1 MNQPALAIFIPL
13 YMLITIAIG
22 IWASKK
28 IKTSG
33 DFTLAGRSLS
43 MSIVGVTIFA
53 TWFGSSNIM
62 GDPTHFIERG
72 IAAFVT
78 NIFAGSLC
86 LVFIGF
92 LYVRKLYRLNIS
104 TVGDFIRIRFNK
116 KLDLTIS
123 IILIFTYFPWIAAQF
138 VALAFLFNS
147 VLGISV
153 TNGILLSAAIVV
165 LYTYVGGMW
174 AVSYTDM
181 LQSIMILVGLGI
193 VLVNVLGK
201 TGGIMPIFE
210 NQPKEFFSIFP
221 KSGIDN
227 WSEYV
232 AIWIAFFIGGIP
244 LQEIYQRAFS
254 AKSEKAAV
262 NGLYFSAILLLIIPS
277 IPLII
282 GLGAVQIHP
291 ELLSAEYSQKVIPA
305 MVSNYLSIPIQILFF
320 GALISAIL
328 STSSGG
334 LLAPATIVGE
344 NLLKPYL
351 PYLSDKK
358 LLLWTRISVIVVAAL
373 SCVFAFKDSDI
384 VGLVVASLSLVL
396 VCIFAPFTFGFFW
409 KKASVFGA
417 WSAIIVGGLTWL
429 FCFILETQIDPT
441 IYGTPASC
449 VAMVAGSLYRPD
461 SPKIELERE
470 QALEKNLIK

>member
-1 MNQPALAIFIPL
+1 MNQPALALFIPM

-22 IWASKK
+22 FWASKRV
-28 IKTSG
+28 KTSS

-43 MSIVGVTIFA
+43 TSIVAVTIFA
-53 TWFGSSNIM
+53 TWFGSNNIM

-72 IAAFVT
+72 MAAFVT
-78 NIFAGSLC
+78 NIFSGSLC
-86 LVFIGF
+86 LVFIAYF
-92 LYVRKLYRLNIS
+92 YVRRLYKMNIS
-104 TVGDFIRIRFNK
+104 TVGDFIKIRFNK
-116 KLDLTIS
+116 KLELTIS
-123 IILIFTYFPWIAAQF
+123 TILIFTYFPWIAAQF
-138 VALAFLFNS
+138 VALAFLFES
-147 VLGISV
+147 VLGIPI
-153 TNGILLSAAIVV
+153 NYGILLGAAIVV
-165 LYTYVGGMW
+165 VYTYVGGMW

-181 LQSIMILVGLGI
+181 LQSLLILVGLGI
-193 VLVNVLGK
+193 VLINVIGD
-201 TGGIMPIFE
+201 TGGIIPIFE
-210 NQPKEFFSIFP
+210 DQPREFFNIFP
-221 KSGIDN
+221 ASGFDN
-227 WSEYV
+227 WSEYI

-262 NGLYFSAILLLIIPS
+262 NGLYFSAVLLIVIPAV
-277 IPLII
+277 PLII
-282 GLGAVQIHP
+282 GLGAIQVHP
-291 ELLSAEYSQKVIPA
+291 ELLGAEYGQRIIPA
-305 MVSNYLSIPIQILFF
+305 LVSNYLSIPIQILFF

-351 PYLSDKK
+351 PGITDKL
-358 LLLWTRISVIVVAAL
+358 LLLWTRISVVLIAAL

-409 KKASVFGA
+409 KKASTFGA
-417 WSAIIVGGLTWL
+417 WSSIVVGGITWL
-429 FCFILETQIDPT
+429 VCYLMDTQIDPT

-449 VAMVAGSLYRPD
+449 IAMVVGSLIKPD
-461 SPKIELERE
+461 NTGTNIDVHLANELS
-470 QALEKNLIK
+470 KV

>member
-1 MNQPALAIFIPL
+1 MEQTALVIFIPL
-13 YMLITIAIG
+13 YIVLTIAIG
-22 IWASKK
+22 FWASKR
-28 IKTSG
+28 IKTAT
-33 DFTLAGRSLS
+33 DFTLAGKNLNASF
-43 MSIVGVTIFA
+43 VGVTIFA

-72 IAAFVT
+72 VAAFVT
-78 NIFAGSLC
+78 NIFSGSLC
-86 LVFIGF
+86 LVFIGYF
-92 LYVRKLYRLNIS
+92 YVRRLYKMNIS

-123 IILIFTYFPWIAAQF
+123 LILIFTYFPWIAAQF

-147 VLGISV
+147 VLGVSV
-153 TNGILLSAAIVV
+153 NQGIVMGAAVVV

-174 AVSYTDM
+174 AVTYTDM
-181 LQSIMILVGLGI
+181 LQSILILVGLGI

-201 TGGIMPIFE
+201 TGGIVPIFDE
-210 NQPKEFFSIFP
+210 QPREFFKILP
-221 KSGIDN
+221 KNGIDN
-227 WSEYV
+227 WSEYI

-254 AKSEKAAV
+254 AKSEKGAV
-262 NGLYFSAILLLIIPS
+262 NGLYFSAFLLLVIPS

-282 GLGAVQIHP
+282 GLGAVHLHP
-291 ELLSAEYSQKVIPA
+291 ELLNAEYSQRIIPA

-334 LLAPATIVGE
+334 VLAPATIVGE
-344 NLLKPYL
+344 NLIKPYF
-351 PYLSDKK
+351 PGLSDKR
-358 LLLWTRISVIVVAAL
+358 LLFWTRISVVLVAAI
-373 SCVFAFKDSDI
+373 SCLFAFKDSDI

-409 KKASVFGA
+409 KKASINGA
-417 WSAIIVGGLTWL
+417 WSAIIIGGLTWIICYL
-429 FCFILETQIDPT
+429 LETRIDAT
-441 IYGTPASC
+441 IYGTLASC
-449 VAMVAGSLYRPD
+449 FAMVIGSLIFPD
-461 SPKIELERE
+461 RTK
-470 QALEKNLIK
+470 